1 MSCRHLYIV
10 GLIVVISVYF
20 EQPPSRASVFV
31 LSVTIELNRILCT
44 LAVRPIPQLSRAD
57 VTALRVI
64 YNPEKYFFFFHFFA
78 SHGLQIPQP
87 VP

>member
-1 MSCRHLYIV
+1 
-10 GLIVVISVYF
+10 LIVVISVYF

-31 LSVTIELNRILCT
+31 LTVTIELNRTLGT
-44 LAVRPIPQLSRAD
+44 LAVRPIAEVCRAD

-64 YNPEKYFFFFHFFA
+64 YNPEIYFFLFHFFA